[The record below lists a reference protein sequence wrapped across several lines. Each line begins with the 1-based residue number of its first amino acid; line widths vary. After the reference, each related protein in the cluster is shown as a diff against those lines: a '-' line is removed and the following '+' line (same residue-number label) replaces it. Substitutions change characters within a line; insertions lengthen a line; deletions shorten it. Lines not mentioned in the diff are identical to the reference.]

1 MLNGAVCLT
10 DTNPY
15 LDGILWTAKIAASFL
30 TRKEELPDIVRS
42 LLADPAKMEQITE
55 AGLKTGLQNTWQ
67 GVWIS
72 LIRGSG
78 GSKRRRITRYRER
91 NPCNENSDM

>member
-15 LDGILWTAKIAASFL
+15 LDGILRDGENCRLFSL

-55 AGLKTGLQNTWQ
+55 AGLKTGTAEHLGTAH
-67 GVWIS
+67 
-72 LIRGSG
+72 GSA
-78 GSKRRRITRYRER
+78 
-91 NPCNENSDM
+91 